1 MKHSMILVGLAC
13 LGLAACS
20 SEEYESNEPSREL
33 AHPVR
38 LATRAVGDAN
48 SQVGIYMVYGSMQAS
63 DNYLNNISLTGD
75 GAGTWSPEQ
84 TIYWKDNVSKADFIG
99 YAPYQASVSNA
110 LACDFSVQADQS
122 TVAAFEASDFL
133 WGKLSDQE
141 PTDKV
146 LNLTLNHIFSQ
157 VIVKV
162 AAGEGFTEDELKNGS
177 LSVKLNGLRT
187 NAIVNLSDGSITA
200 DGSTASITPY
210 AQQTLQYAA
219 IVVPQQVESTGLV
232 TVTWNG
238 SPYTLTR
245 GMTFAGGKR
254 YTLTVTLKKTQGG
267 INIGIG
273 DWEDAGEDFG
283 GTVN

>member
-1 MKHSMILVGLAC
+1 MKHLSIVIGLAC
-13 LGLAACS
+13 LGMAACS
-20 SEEYESNEPSREL
+20 NEELGGIEEPQEL

-38 LATRAVGDAN
+38 LTTRAVDDAN

-63 DNYLNNISLTGD
+63 GNYLNNLSLTGD

-84 TIYWKDNVSKADFIG
+84 TIYWMDNVSKADFIG
-99 YAPYQASVSNA
+99 YAPYQATVSNA
-110 LACDFSVQADQS
+110 LAHEFSVQTNQS
-122 TVAAFEASDFL
+122 TTSAFDASDFL
-133 WGKLSDQE
+133 WGKLSGQD
-141 PTDKV
+141 PTNKV

-157 VIVKV
+157 AVVKV
-162 AAGEGFTEDELKNGS
+162 AAGEGFTEEELKNGT

-187 NAIVNLSDGSITA
+187 KATVNLDNGNIVASGKA
-200 DGSTASITPY
+200 ASIVPLTQRP
-210 AQQTLQYAA
+210 LQYAA
-219 IVVPQQVESTGLV
+219 IIVPQQVENSGLV

-238 SPYTLTR
+238 GNYTLTR
-245 GMTFAGGKR
+245 GMNFVGGKR